1 MKNLQ
6 KTYEVT
12 QKVERLFEVTVTQT
26 DFWEAVLYIS
36 TQTEFNTLSQIACA
50 DWIEEEHFL
59 LTYILTTDARD
70 KNLMLKLTLG
80 REYESMPSVMTLF
93 PQAEVMER
101 DLHEMYGIGF
111 EGNETLYDFVLEQ
124 WHDLPPLRRE
134 FDTLAFVHEHFAFK
148 GGREDN
154 KDVKVEQKRRREEAK
169 KQKALEAAKQEAKKQ
184 ETEKQET
191 EKPKEPNTHATDAEE
206 TQDKKPDTKEAEDG
220 Q

>member
-6 KTYEVT
+6 KTYKVT
-12 QKVERLFEVTVTQT
+12 LKSDRLFEVTVTQT
-26 DFWEAVLYIS
+26 DFWKSLLHIS

-59 LTYILTTDARD
+59 LTYILTNETRD
-70 KNLMLKLTLG
+70 KNLMLKFTLG
-80 REYESMPSVMTLF
+80 REYESTLSVTTLF

-169 KQKALEAAKQEAKKQ
+169 KLKTQEVAKLEVAKLEA
-184 ETEKQET
+184 EKT
-191 EKPKEPNTHATDAEE
+191 SRTDTDAA
-206 TQDKKPDTKEAEDG
+206 DTKEAKDG

>member
-6 KTYEVT
+6 KHYAVT
-12 QKVERLFEVTVTQT
+12 EKAQRLFEITVTQP
-26 DFWEAVLYIS
+26 DFLEAIQTIA
-36 TQTEFNTLSQIACA
+36 TQTEFNTLSQIACT

-59 LTYILTTDARD
+59 LTYILTNEARNQ
-70 KNLMLKLTLG
+70 NLMLKTTLG
-80 REYESMPSVMTLF
+80 REYESMPSIHTLF

-169 KQKALEAAKQEAKKQ
+169 KQKALEAAKEEAA
-184 ETEKQET
+184 
-191 EKPKEPNTHATDAEE
+191 KPKTAETANTEE
-206 TQDKKPDTKEAEDG
+206 AQDKKPATKNPDTKEAEDG

>member
-6 KTYEVT
+6 KTYKVT
-12 QKVERLFEVTVTQT
+12 LKSDRLFEVTVTQT
-26 DFWEAVLYIS
+26 DFWKSLLHIS

-59 LTYILTTDARD
+59 LTYILTNETRD
-70 KNLMLKLTLG
+70 KNLMLKFTLG
-80 REYESMPSVMTLF
+80 REYESTLSVTTLF

-169 KQKALEAAKQEAKKQ
+169 KLKAQEVAKLEVAKLEAAKLEA
-184 ETEKQET
+184 EKT
-191 EKPKEPNTHATDAEE
+191 SKTDTDAA
-206 TQDKKPDTKEAEDG
+206 DTKEAKDG

>member
-6 KTYEVT
+6 KQYTVIEKA
-12 QKVERLFEVTVTQT
+12 QRLFEVIVTQP
-26 DFWEAVLYIS
+26 DFLEAI
-36 TQTEFNTLSQIACA
+36 QTIAAQTAFITLSQIACT

-59 LTYILTTDARD
+59 LTYILTNEARSQ
-70 KNLMLKLTLG
+70 NLMLKTTLR
-80 REYESMPSVMTLF
+80 REGESMPSIHTLF

-134 FDTLAFVHEHFAFK
+134 FDTLAFVHEHFDFK

-169 KQKALEAAKQEAKKQ
+169 KQKALEVAKEEAAK
-184 ETEKQET
+184 
-191 EKPKEPNTHATDAEE
+191 PKTADIEE
-206 TQDKKPDTKEAEDG
+206 SQDKKPETKEAEDG

>member
-6 KTYEVT
+6 KTYKVT
-12 QKVERLFEVTVTQT
+12 LKSDRLFEVTVTQT
-26 DFWEAVLYIS
+26 DFWKSLLHIS

-59 LTYILTTDARD
+59 LTYILTNETRD
-70 KNLMLKLTLG
+70 KNLMLKFTLG
-80 REYESMPSVMTLF
+80 REYESTLSVTTLF

-169 KQKALEAAKQEAKKQ
+169 KLKAQEVAKLEAAKLEA
-184 ETEKQET
+184 EKT
-191 EKPKEPNTHATDAEE
+191 SRTDTDAA
-206 TQDKKPDTKEAEDG
+206 DTKEAKDG

>member
-12 QKVERLFEVTVTQT
+12 QKVERLFEVTVPEAQ
-26 DFWEAVLYIS
+26 FWEAMIYIS
-36 TQTEFNTLSQIACA
+36 TQTEFNTLSQIACT

-59 LTYILTTDARD
+59 LIYILTNDARD
-70 KNLMLKLTLG
+70 KNLMLKVTLG
-80 REYESMPSVMTLF
+80 REYESMPSAITLF

-111 EGNETLYDFVLEQ
+111 EGNDTLYDFVLEQ
-124 WHDLPPLRRE
+124 WNDLPPLRRE

-169 KQKALEAAKQEAKKQ
+169 QQKALEAAKQEA
-184 ETEKQET
+184 
-191 EKPKEPNTHATDAEE
+191 EKPKEPETDTEE

>member
-6 KTYEVT
+6 ETYEVIL
-12 QKVERLFEVTVTQT
+12 KSNRLFEVTVSQT
-26 DFWEAVLYIS
+26 DFWKSLLHIS
-36 TQTEFNTLSQIACA
+36 TQTEFDTLSQIACA

-59 LTYILTTDARD
+59 LTYILTNKARD
-70 KNLMLKLTLG
+70 KNLMLKFTLG
-80 REYESMPSVMTLF
+80 REYESTLSATTLF

-134 FDTLAFVHEHFAFK
+134 FDTLAFVHENFAFK

-169 KQKALEAAKQEAKKQ
+169 KQKALEAEKEAV
-184 ETEKQET
+184 EKQET
-191 EKPKEPNTHATDAEE
+191 EKPKESDTNAT
-206 TQDKKPDTKEAEDG
+206 DTKEAEDG

>member
-12 QKVERLFEVTVTQT
+12 QKSERLFEVIVLETH
-26 DFWEAVLYIS
+26 FWETLLYIS
-36 TQTEFNTLSQIACA
+36 TQTEFNTLSQIACT

-59 LTYILTTDARD
+59 LTYILTNEARD
-70 KNLMLKLTLG
+70 QNLMLKVTLG
-80 REYESMPSVMTLF
+80 REYESMPSVTTLF

-111 EGNETLYDFVLEQ
+111 EGNDTLYDFVLEQ

-169 KQKALEAAKQEAKKQ
+169 KQKAIEATKQEAA
-184 ETEKQET
+184 
-191 EKPKEPNTHATDAEE
+191 KPKEPDTDTDTKE
-206 TQDKKPDTKEAEDG
+206 TQEKKPDTKEAEDG

>member
-6 KTYEVT
+6 ETYEVIL
-12 QKVERLFEVTVTQT
+12 KSDRLFEVTVSQT
-26 DFWEAVLYIS
+26 DFWKSLLHIS
-36 TQTEFNTLSQIACA
+36 TQTEFDTLSQIACA

-59 LTYILTTDARD
+59 LTYILTNEERD
-70 KNLMLKLTLG
+70 KNLMLKFTLG
-80 REYESMPSVMTLF
+80 REYESTLSVTTLF

-101 DLHEMYGIGF
+101 DLYEMYGIGF

-134 FDTLAFVHEHFAFK
+134 VDTLAFVHEHFAFK

-184 ETEKQET
+184 ETEK
-191 EKPKEPNTHATDAEE
+191 PKEPNTHATDTEE

>member
-6 KTYEVT
+6 KTYKVT
-12 QKVERLFEVTVTQT
+12 LKSDRLFEVTVTQT
-26 DFWEAVLYIS
+26 DFWKSLLHIS

-59 LTYILTTDARD
+59 LTYILTNETRD
-70 KNLMLKLTLG
+70 KNLMLKFTLG
-80 REYESMPSVMTLF
+80 REYESTLSVTTLF

-169 KQKALEAAKQEAKKQ
+169 KLKTQEVAKLEAAKLEA
-184 ETEKQET
+184 EKT
-191 EKPKEPNTHATDAEE
+191 SKTDTDAA
-206 TQDKKPDTKEAEDG
+206 DTKEAKDG